1 MANKTVCSLCIIL
14 LFLGYCFFFTYP
26 AYSESQ
32 DAEETVP
39 FLGDTLPDDIF
50 EDAGSQENKSGFSIS
65 GEILARGTFQSKE
78 DDAIENNQSF
88 RNRILLEGKY
98 KNCVT
103 VSALSDYLY
112 FAEENQTDDFDIDLY
127 EAKWEY
133 TGKKYGLSLGKQ
145 IVRWGK
151 TDQVSPVDTLN
162 PLDFREFIIPDY
174 EERKIPVWMANAKWF
189 SEYFT
194 LEGVFIPF
202 FEESKWDY
210 FGTNWSV
217 FSHVKEELQGAVS
230 NPALKSYIND
240 LSVHETNPD
249 DEAEFAV
256 RLHTT
261 IKNIDL
267 GFTFHWMTE
276 DNPYYKK
283 FPIKNINVNGS
294 FSGSA
299 ISSALGSVVFT
310 DENVE
315 VEYRKTKAAGFEF
328 ETTWDKYGIRGEALW
343 MENQSFL
350 TSSLT
355 SSRHPTI
362 TAVMGVDHTTAGN
375 IYFNFQA
382 LYSHIKD
389 YSDEILYFD
398 KDSFSLLGEIKLD
411 LISDWLQGAVIYN
424 VSLNN
429 NSHYISPYLK
439 YTYVTNLECKMG
451 TGFFLGSENTWLG
464 RYDAYD
470 YFFLNIIYL
479 F

>member
-1 MANKTVCSLCIIL
+1 MVNKTAYNVFIIF
-14 LFLGYCFFFTYP
+14 LFSIGWLIFTHP
-26 AYSESQ
+26 AHSELQ
-32 DAEETVP
+32 NPEETVP
-39 FLGDTLPDDIF
+39 LLGDTLPDDIF
-50 EDAGSQENKSGFSIS
+50 EDAGPEENKSGVSIS
-65 GEILARGTFQSKE
+65 GEILARGTFQTKE
-78 DDAIENNQSF
+78 DDAVENNQSF
-88 RNRILLEGKY
+88 RNRVLLEGKY
-98 KNCVT
+98 KNSVT

-112 FAEENQTDDFDIDLY
+112 FAEENETDDFDIDLY

-133 TGKKYGLSLGKQ
+133 TGKKYALSLGKQ
-145 IVRWGK
+145 IIRWGK

-162 PLDFREFIIPDY
+162 PQDFREFIVPDY

-189 SEYFT
+189 SKYFT

-230 NPALKSYIND
+230 DPALKSYIND
-240 LSVHETNPD
+240 LSVHETDPD

-276 DNPYYKK
+276 DNPYYKN
-283 FPIKNINVNGS
+283 FPIKNISVDGS

-299 ISSALGSVVFT
+299 FSSALGSAVFT
-310 DENVE
+310 DEDVE
-315 VEYRKTKAAGFEF
+315 VEYRKTKAAGFAF

-355 SSRHPTI
+355 SSRHPTV

-375 IYFNFQA
+375 LYFNFQA

-389 YSDEILYFD
+389 YSDNILYFD
-398 KDSFSLLGEIKLD
+398 QDSFSLLGEIKLD
-411 LISDWLQGAVIYN
+411 LVSDWLQGAVIYN
-424 VSLNN
+424 VALNN

-439 YTYVTNLECKMG
+439 YTYVTNLECKVG
-451 TGFFLGSENTWLG
+451 AGFFLGDENTWLG
-464 RYDAYD
+464 RYEAYD